1 MPKLLFLDDIG
12 NVCLTKNRQIREKF
26 PLLTFPEK
34 EGTTMLYASGCKNTE
49 KDHWFRSN
57 YDDNKGQAIFI
68 FWFVR
73 RNEKG
78 ILQFPII
85 SCGCVPYQEIQD
97 VGPLFEQQDC

>member
-1 MPKLLFLDDIG
+1 MPKLLVLDDIG
-12 NVCLTKNRQIREKF
+12 NVCLIKNRQILEKF

-57 YDDNKGQAIFI
+57 YDDNKGQEIFI

-85 SCGCVPYQEIQD
+85 SCGCVQYQEIQD